1 MTCTLETHRAELV
14 ALLSPVFASLGS
26 EVLPAGSVEA
36 SNRILSQDLYAQLP
50 IPAFTN
56 SQMDGYAAR
65 SADLAEATPGSPIC
79 LPLGFTAAAGDPQ
92 ITLATGTVS
101 PVMTG
106 AMIPAGADTVI
117 PVEESAA
124 GSFPDLVR
132 VHQGEPSGSAEF
144 TAPSEPGRFIRTAG
158 IDLEAGTLVAKA
170 GTRLTPTMIAALV
183 SSGLREVPVRRA
195 LKVAVCTTGDELSD
209 DQRSQG
215 QIPDSNSPMLTSWLH
230 QYQIQV
236 RTLQLPD
243 DPARFALAIDALQEQ
258 VDLILTVG
266 GISAGAYEVVRQ
278 ALAPLGGT
286 FHHVAI
292 QPGGPQGFA
301 QLAQAAVLCFPG
313 NPVSAL
319 LSAELFLAPLLRQ
332 FNALPEPAP
341 KSYPLAG
348 DVTSPEHKHQV
359 RRGVI
364 KDGAVEILG
373 PGSHLVH
380 DLARADALVHI
391 PIGVSKL
398 SAGQQI
404 ETWSM
409 NV

>member
-1 MTCTLETHRAELV
+1 MTCSLENHRAELE
-14 ALLSPVFASLGS
+14 ALLAPVFESLDS
-26 EVLPAGSVEA
+26 EVLSTNSPEA
-36 SNRILSQDLYAQLP
+36 NDRVLSEDVHALLP

-65 SADLAEATPGSPIC
+65 SADLAQATPESPVT
-79 LPLGFTAAAGDPQ
+79 LPLGFTAAAGDRQ
-92 ITLATGTVS
+92 ITLAEGTVS

-106 AMIPAGADTVI
+106 AMIPLGADTVI
-117 PVEESAA
+117 PVEESVA
-124 GSFPDLVR
+124 GSFPELVR
-132 VHQGEPSGSAEF
+132 ANQGEPTGHAQF
-144 TAPSEPGRFIRTAG
+144 TAPSEPGRFIRPIGVDLQAG
-158 IDLEAGTLVAKA
+158 ALVAKT

-209 DQRSQG
+209 DQLSQG
-215 QIPDSNSPMLTSWLH
+215 QIPDSNSPMLTAWLRRH
-230 QYQIQV
+230 QVQV

-243 DPARFALAIDALQEQ
+243 DPQRFALAIDALQEQ

-278 ALAPLGGT
+278 ALSPVGGA

-301 QLAQAAVLCFPG
+301 ALPKAVVLCFPG

-332 FNALPEPAP
+332 HNALPEPMP
-341 KSYPLAG
+341 QQFPLAT

-359 RRGVI
+359 RRAVI
-364 KDGAVEILG
+364 RDGLVEILD

-391 PIGVSKL
+391 PVGISHL